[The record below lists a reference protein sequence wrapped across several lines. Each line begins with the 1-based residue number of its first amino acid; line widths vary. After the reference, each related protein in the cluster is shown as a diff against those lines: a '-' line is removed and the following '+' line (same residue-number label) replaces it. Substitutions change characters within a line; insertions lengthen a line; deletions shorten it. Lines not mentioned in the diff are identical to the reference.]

1 MLTVGSLF
9 DGAGTMQFASVISGI
24 KPVWSSE
31 IDNYAC
37 QVTAKRFPNTIQLGD
52 VTNINGAEIPFVD
65 IIAFGSPCQNL
76 SIAGRRDGLKG
87 SQSSLFLHAIRII
100 KEMRALTSDETN
112 NRSPRFA
119 IWENV
124 PGAFTTNRGDD
135 FRIVL
140 EEFCKIKN
148 KRAVIP
154 RPPKGKWNS
163 SGYILGH
170 NYSLAWRV
178 LDAQFWGVPQRR
190 RRIWLIAD
198 FDGQCAPEI
207 LFKRNGLSRSF
218 EEIRKTWETIK

>member
-1 MLTVGSLF
+1 MLTAGSLF

-37 QVTAKRFPNTIQLGD
+37 QVTAKRFPNPIQLGD

-100 KEMRALTSDETN
+100 KEMRALTSDETK
-112 NRSPRFA
+112 NRSPRLA

-218 EEIRKTWETIK
+218 